1 VEERLVSVASL
12 VVEAIA
18 EEGGEATV
26 PRIVASL
33 RRAGHRRVPRAAV
46 ERTLV
51 DDARFASD
59 GADLRA
65 RWRVLEVETGAT
77 DGAAGAPSAGR
88 SGSAGAPTAT
98 DGRQRLADLQLR
110 DWQVEALAA
119 WSATCRGVVEAV
131 TGTGKTRL
139 ALAAIATVL
148 ARGGRALVLVPTL
161 ELQDQWARELRALV
175 PEARIGR
182 LGGGSDGDLFSHD
195 VLVATPH
202 SAAAVP
208 VDLPPGAPGLL
219 VADEAHRYGS
229 ATWSGALSDEF
240 TLRLALTATYE
251 RSDEG
256 VEDVLAPYFGEVV
269 HRYDFDR
276 AVAEGAVAPFRLAL
290 VGVELTAAESATH
303 EQLDARV
310 RQLHR
315 ELVSGLGMPKDP
327 AARFAAAAAL
337 VAEAERTGRAGQQV
351 AACREYLAKVRQ
363 RREVAAQAAGKLE
376 LCTHVAPH
384 LRGRRTLVFADT
396 VDQAEQAARRLSRR
410 GLRAETVHGELPGD
424 KRRIRLRQL
433 GNGNLDALVAP
444 RVLDEGVDVP
454 DADVALVL
462 AAFRTRRQLVQRL
475 GRVLRRKHDG
485 RHADLVLLHAVGTG
499 EDPARGGHR
508 DFLAQVRPVADDV
521 AEVRAGEVDRLG
533 AWLHGPRDPGG

>member
-1 VEERLVSVASL
+1 MSVASL

-18 EEGGEATV
+18 TEGGEATV

-33 RRAGHRRVPRAAV
+33 RRAGHRRVPRAEV
-46 ERTLV
+46 ERTLER
-51 DDARFASD
+51 DARFVSD
-59 GADLRA
+59 RADLRA
-65 RWRVLEVETGAT
+65 RWRVVEEVPA
-77 DGAAGAPSAGR
+77 DPP
-88 SGSAGAPTAT
+88 PTV
-98 DGRQRLADLQLR
+98 DDRRRLADLELR
-110 DWQVEALAA
+110 DWQLEALAA
-119 WSATCRGVVEAV
+119 WSSTCRGVVEAV

-161 ELQDQWARELRALV
+161 ELQAQWVRELAALV

-182 LGGGSDGDLFSHD
+182 LGGGGDGDLFDHD

-219 VADEAHRYGS
+219 VADEAHRYG
-229 ATWSGALSDEF
+229 APTWGAALSEEF
-240 TLRLALTATYE
+240 SLRLALTATYE
-251 RSDEG
+251 RNDEG

-269 HRYDFDR
+269 HRYDVAR
-276 AVAEGAVAPFRLAL
+276 AVADGAVAPFRLAL
-290 VGVELTAAESATH
+290 VGVALTDVERGQH
-303 EQLDARV
+303 DQLDARV

-315 ELVSGLGMPKDP
+315 ELVSGLGMPAEP
-327 AARFAAAAAL
+327 AARFAAAAAV
-337 VAEAERTGRAGQQV
+337 VAEAERTGRAGHQV

-363 RREVAAQAAGKLE
+363 RREVAAQAAGKLD
-376 LCTHVAPH
+376 LCSRVAPQ

-396 VDQAEQAARRLSRR
+396 VEQSEQAARRLARG

-424 KRRIRLRQL
+424 KRRIRLHQL
-433 GNGNLDALVAP
+433 RRGELDALVAP
-444 RVLDEGVDVP
+444 RVLDEGIDVP

-475 GRVLRRKHDG
+475 GRVLRRKADG
-485 RHADLVLLHAVGTG
+485 RHADLVLLHAAGTG

-508 DFLAQVRPVADDV
+508 EFLDQVRPVARDV
-521 AEVRAGEVDRLG
+521 LELAAGRQEALGTWLAEPIRPGRGPSAQADG
-533 AWLHGPRDPGG
+533 GPRDPQVR